1 MNDNTILRIKVP
13 AHLYES
19 VKEQLTLTEAQKSKH
34 NLGAGMEIVKEKKM
48 KTPKDGMKKIEEMNH
63 DKKHRSLD
71 ELKKAKAAL
80 DKKIHEMESV
90 DEVGAGVEYAW
101 IPAAAAALG
110 ITASLVKS
118 VVKYMKDNNLKGMKG
133 FMQAYKEVGG
143 DASSAIDKKMG
154 GGLEE
159 KKKEVN
165 ELFGLGAK
173 IEVRDK
179 ADVKKMVKVG
189 AGDLVAYKPEFDN
202 SGYSNDNQGVYIIDK
217 IKDGKAILLKKA
229 ERTYQTNQ
237 GNAARDV
244 SGTIVDAGSLAYWGK
259 K

>member
-48 KTPKDGMKKIEEMNH
+48 KTPKDGMKKVKEGLRDGMYNDFAKWKKSFPEDTEFKQENGYMMAKDKSGKELGKWNPSSMLGSHADDFQYKSLEEMPA
-63 DKKHRSLD
+63 KKHRSLE

-110 ITASLVKS
+110 ITASLVKGI
-118 VVKYMKDNNLKGMKG
+118 VKYMKDNNLKGMKG
-133 FMQAYKEVGG
+133 FMQAYKEVGSG
-143 DASSAIDKKMG
+143 ASSAIDKKMG

-159 KKKEVN
+159 KKEENK
-165 ELFGLGAK
+165 
-173 IEVRDK
+173 
-179 ADVKKMVKVG
+179 
-189 AGDLVAYKPEFDN
+189 
-202 SGYSNDNQGVYIIDK
+202 
-217 IKDGKAILLKKA
+217 
-229 ERTYQTNQ
+229 
-237 GNAARDV
+237 
-244 SGTIVDAGSLAYWGK
+244 
-259 K
+259 